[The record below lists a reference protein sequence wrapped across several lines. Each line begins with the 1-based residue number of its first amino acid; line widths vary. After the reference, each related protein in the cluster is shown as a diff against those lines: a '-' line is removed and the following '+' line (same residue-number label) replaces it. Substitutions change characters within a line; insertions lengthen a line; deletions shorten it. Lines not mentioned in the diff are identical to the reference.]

1 MLPNPRSSHFVE
13 TLKRRT
19 FLENSM
25 TGIGAVA
32 LAGILGRDSS
42 LHAAPGAVPGISTPS
57 PKGGGILGDNRHV
70 PVKVKRVIHLC
81 MAGGQSH
88 LESFDYKPKLAELDG
103 QPMPASFTEGQQ
115 LAQLQKSA
123 SKLKCMGPQ
132 FGFSK
137 VGKSGQEISD
147 VFPHLQKV
155 ADEIAIIRSMKTE
168 QINHDPAHTF
178 MNTGSIIPGRPS
190 MGAWVNYGIG
200 SMADDLPGFVVLT
213 SEGGGQGQPISSRQ
227 WSNGFLPSQY
237 QGVQFQSKGDA
248 VHYVNNPPG
257 VSREGQRE
265 LVDSVNEMN
274 RLFAKRRFDP
284 EIEGRIAQYEMAF
297 KMQAS
302 VPGLMDVSDEKPETL
317 ESYGCTPGDGSFAA
331 NCLLARRLAER
342 GVRFI
347 QLYHRGWDHHGNIKG
362 GFEKTA
368 KLVDQGTAA
377 LIRDL
382 KERDMLEDTLIIFG
396 GEFGRTPMAQG
407 SGRDHHINAFSMFL
421 CGGGIQGGVTHG
433 ATDELGYAA
442 VEDPV
447 HVHDLHAT
455 MLHLLGID
463 HLRLTYRFQGR
474 DFRLTDVFG
483 HLIEPI
489 LS

>member
-1 MLPNPRSSHFVE
+1 MHPEFLNQ
-13 TLKRRT
+13 LKRRT

-32 LAGILGRDSS
+32 LAGLLGDRGS
-42 LHAAPGAVPGISTPS
+42 LFAAPSGLPQGGASGGAPGA
-57 PKGGGILGDNRHV
+57 KGYF
-70 PVKVKRVIHLC
+70 PAKVKRVIHLC

-103 QPMPASFTEGQQ
+103 QPMPASFTAGQQ

-123 SKLKCMGPQ
+123 ANLKCMGPQ
-132 FGFSK
+132 VGFSK
-137 VGKSGQEISD
+137 HGKSGQEISD
-147 VFPHLQKV
+147 VFPHLAKV
-155 ADEIAIIRSMKTE
+155 ADEIAIIRSMQTE

-190 MGAWVNYGIG
+190 MGAWVTYGIG
-200 SMADDLPGFVVLT
+200 SEAEDLPGFVVLT

-227 WSNGFLPSQY
+227 WNNGFLPSQY

-248 VHYVNNPPG
+248 VHYVKNPPG
-257 VSREGQRE
+257 VTREAQAE
-265 LVDSVNEMN
+265 VVNSVNRLNEM
-274 RLFAKRRFDP
+274 LGKRRLDAG
-284 EIEGRIAQYEMAF
+284 IEGHIAQYEMAF
-297 KMQAS
+297 QMQAS
-302 VPGLMDVSDEKPETL
+302 VPGLMEVASEKPETL
-317 ESYGCTPGDGSFAA
+317 AMYGCEPGDGSFAS

-347 QLYHRGWDHHGNIKG
+347 QLYHRGWDHHGGIKDK
-362 GFEKTA
+362 FPETA
-368 KLVDQGTAA
+368 KLVDQGAAA
-377 LIRDL
+377 LIRDF
-382 KERDMLEDTLIIFG
+382 KDRGMLEDTLIIFG

-433 ATDELGYAA
+433 ATDELGYRA
-442 VEDPV
+442 VENPV

-455 MLHLLGID
+455 MLHLLGVN
-463 HLRLTYRFQGR
+463 HKKLTYRFQGR

>member
-1 MLPNPRSSHFVE
+1 MSPEFLDR
-13 TLKRRT
+13 LKRRT

-32 LAGILGRDSS
+32 LASILGKSGS
-42 LHAAPGAVPGISTPS
+42 LHAAPGKTPGIGGPAG
-57 PKGGGILGDNRHV
+57 KGGGVLGETRHV

-103 QPMPASFTEGQQ
+103 QPMPSSFTEGQQ

-123 SKLKCMGPQ
+123 NKLKCMGPQ

-137 VGKSGQEISD
+137 CGKSGQEISD
-147 VFPHLQKV
+147 VFPHIQKV
-155 ADEIAIIRSMKTE
+155 ADEIAIIRSMQTE

-200 SMADDLPGFVVLT
+200 SDSEDLPGFVVLT
-213 SEGGGQGQPISSRQ
+213 SVGGGQGQPISSRQ

-248 VHYVNNPPG
+248 VHYVKNPPG
-257 VSREGQRE
+257 ISRDAQKE
-265 LVDSVNEMN
+265 LVETVSQMD
-274 RLFAKRRFDP
+274 RLLGKRRYEP

-302 VPGLMDVSDEKPETL
+302 VPGLMDVAAETPETL
-317 ESYGCTPGDGSFAA
+317 ERYGCTPGDGSYAA

-347 QLYHRGWDHHGNIKG
+347 QLYHRGWDHHGGIKNA
-362 GFEKTA
+362 FQKTA
-368 KLVDQGTAA
+368 NLVDQGTAA
-377 LIRDL
+377 LIMDL
-382 KERDMLEDTLIIFG
+382 KERGMLEDTLIIFG

-421 CGGGIQGGVTHG
+421 CGGGVQGGVTHG
-433 ATDELGYAA
+433 ATDELGYTA

-483 HLIEPI
+483 HLIKPV

>member
-1 MLPNPRSSHFVE
+1 MNPDS
-13 TLKRRT
+13 LDPIRRRA
-19 FLENSM
+19 FLGNSAY
-25 TGIGAVA
+25 GLGAAA
-32 LAGILGRDSS
+32 LASLLGPSRGFGNA
-42 LHAAPGAVPGISTPS
+42 LTPPPGPTGLA
-57 PKGGGILGDNRHV
+57 GGILGGQLHH
-70 PVKVKRVIHLC
+70 PAKVKRVIHLC

-88 LESFDYKPKLAELDG
+88 LESFDPKPKLAELDG
-103 QPMPASFTEGQQ
+103 QAMPASFTEGQQ
-115 LAQLQKSA
+115 LAQLQKAKDS
-123 SKLKCMGPQ
+123 LKCMGPRY
-132 FGFSK
+132 GFK
-137 VGKSGQEISD
+137 KCGESGIEISE
-147 VFPHLQKV
+147 VFPHIGAV
-155 ADEIAIIRSMKTE
+155 ADEIAVIRSMQTE

-200 SMADDLPGFVVLT
+200 SESEDLPGFVVLT

-237 QGVQFQSKGDA
+237 QGVPFQSKGDA
-248 VHYVNNPPG
+248 VHYVANPPG
-257 VSREGQRE
+257 VDRKAQGR
-265 LVDSVNEMN
+265 LVDSVAQLN
-274 RLFAKRRFDP
+274 RLYGQTRLDP

-302 VPGLMDVSDEKPETL
+302 VPGLMDVSGEKPETL
-317 ESYGCTPGDGSFAA
+317 EMYGCTPGDGSFAA

-347 QLYHRGWDHHGNIKG
+347 QLYHRGWDHHGGIQE
-362 GFEKTA
+362 GFRKTA
-368 KLVDQGTAA
+368 GYVDQGTGA

-382 KERDMLEDTLIIFG
+382 KERGMLEDTLIIFG

-407 SGRDHHINAFSMFL
+407 SGRDHHINAFSVFL
-421 CGGGIQGGVTHG
+421 CGGGIKGGTVHG
-433 ATDELGYAA
+433 ATDELGYRA
-442 VEDPV
+442 VENPV

-463 HLRLTYRFQGR
+463 HERLIYRFQGR

-483 HLIEPI
+483 HLIEPV
-489 LS
+489 LA

>member
-1 MLPNPRSSHFVE
+1 MNPFHLDQ
-13 TLKRRT
+13 LKRRT
-19 FLENSM
+19 FLENSF
-25 TGIGAVA
+25 TGLGAVA
-32 LAGILGRDSS
+32 LAGLLGERQG
-42 LHAAPGAVPGISTPS
+42 LGAPTGLA
-57 PKGGGILGDNRHV
+57 PKKEGKGILGDKRHV

-103 QPMPASFTEGQQ
+103 QPMPKSVTEGQQ
-115 LAQLQKSA
+115 LAQLQKRA
-123 SKLKCMGPQ
+123 NELKCMGPQ
-132 FGFSK
+132 FNFSK
-137 VGKSGQEISD
+137 CGESGQEISD
-147 VFPHLQKV
+147 VFPHLQEV
-155 ADEIAIIRSMKTE
+155 ADELAIIRSLQTE

-200 SMADDLPGFVVLT
+200 SDAEDLPGFVVLT

-227 WSNGFLPSQY
+227 WSSGWLPSQY

-248 VHYVNNPPG
+248 VHYVTNPPG
-257 VSREGQRE
+257 VTREAQE
-265 LVDSVNEMN
+265 KLVESVNQMN
-274 RLFAKRRFDP
+274 RLLGKSRFDP

-302 VPGLMDVSDEKPETL
+302 VPGLMDVTAERPETL
-317 ESYGCTPGDGSFAA
+317 EMYGCQPGDGSYAS

-347 QLYHRGWDHHGNIKG
+347 QLYHRGWDHHGGIKS

-382 KERDMLEDTLIIFG
+382 KERGMLEDTLIIFG

-442 VEDPV
+442 VQDPV

-463 HLRLTYRFQGR
+463 HKKLTFRFQGR

-483 HLIEPI
+483 HLIKPV